1 MKITDVKIFETQ
13 GEHGNWLFVKLYTN
27 TGLTGVGEC
36 SIERHHKEVVAG
48 LESMKDFLVGK
59 DPFQIE
65 HIWNS
70 LYKQTFWYG
79 QLVTLCALSGVEQ
92 ALWDIKGKELAV
104 PVYEL
109 LGGKLRGS
117 VRAYANAWAF
127 QQSVTE
133 HSSDDT
139 PETIAR
145 AAEAMVAAGFTG
157 MKWDPFRGGKLR
169 GSVRAYANA
178 WAFQQS
184 VTEHSSDDTP
194 ETIAR
199 AAEAMVAAGF
209 TGMKWD
215 PFRFGGQVI
224 SKEEEKFAIA
234 SVKAVREAVGPDV
247 DLMIECHGRFNMWS
261 AIRMAQKLEPF
272 DPFFYEEP
280 IPPDNVDAMAEV
292 QRSINLPVAT
302 GERLYTRW
310 EFRPLFEKQ
319 AARIIQPDICHAG
332 GILELKKIAAMAEA
346 YYISVQPHNSNGP
359 IGTIASLHVDASI
372 PNFIIQEFFYPYLDH
387 YNEILTEPI
396 EYADGYLKIPDR
408 PGLGTDI
415 NEEAI
420 LKRPPIDTPPEA
432 SWIGS
437 YW

>member
-1 MKITDVKIFETQ
+1 MKITDLKVLQTQ
-13 GEHGNWLFVKLYTN
+13 GGHANWIFVKLYTN

-36 SIERHHKEVVAG
+36 SMEKHRLEIVQA

-70 LYKQTFWYG
+70 LYKQTFWFG
-79 QLVTLCALSGVEQ
+79 QLITLCALSGVEQ
-92 ALWDIKGKELAV
+92 ALWDIKGKELGV
-104 PVYEL
+104 PVYEF
-109 LGGKLRGS
+109 LGGKLRDK

-127 QQSVTE
+127 SKSVIDHRPE
-133 HSSDDT
+133 DT
-139 PETIAR
+139 PEIVAR
-145 AAEAMVAAGFTG
+145 NAEEMVSKGFT
-157 MKWDPFRGGKLR
+157 
-169 GSVRAYANA
+169 A
-178 WAFQQS
+178 
-184 VTEHSSDDTP
+184 
-194 ETIAR
+194 
-199 AAEAMVAAGF
+199 
-209 TGMKWD
+209 MKWD

-224 SKEEEKFAIA
+224 SKEEEKCAIEC
-234 SVKAVREAVGPDV
+234 VKTVREAVGPDI

-292 QRSINLPVAT
+292 QRSINLPIAT

-310 EFRPLFEKQ
+310 DFRALFEKH

-332 GILELKKIAAMAEA
+332 GILELKKIAAMAET
-346 YYISVQPHNSNGP
+346 YYISVQPHNSSGP
-359 IGTIASLHVDASI
+359 IATLASLHLDASI
-372 PNFIIQEFFYPYLDH
+372 PNFIIQELFYPYIER

-396 EYADGYLKIPDR
+396 VYEGGYLKVPAG
-408 PGLGTDI
+408 PGLGSDI
-415 NEEAI
+415 NEDAI
-420 LKRPPIDTPPEA
+420 LNHPPVDQPHEA

>member
-13 GEHGNWLFVKLYTN
+13 GEHANWLFVKLYTN

-36 SIERHHKEVVAG
+36 SMEQHHKEIVAA
-48 LESMKDFLVGK
+48 LEAMKNFLVGK

-79 QLVTLCALSGVEQ
+79 QLITLGALSGVEQ
-92 ALWDIKGKELAV
+92 ALWDIKGKELGV

-109 LGGKLRGS
+109 LGGKLRDS
-117 VRAYANAWAF
+117 IRAYANAWAF

-133 HSSDDT
+133 HRADDT
-139 PETIAR
+139 PETIAK
-145 AAEAMVAAGFTG
+145 AAEAMVAAGFT
-157 MKWDPFRGGKLR
+157 
-169 GSVRAYANA
+169 A
-178 WAFQQS
+178 
-184 VTEHSSDDTP
+184 
-194 ETIAR
+194 
-199 AAEAMVAAGF
+199 
-209 TGMKWD
+209 MKWD

-224 SKEEEKFAIA
+224 PKEEEKFAIA

-280 IPPDNVDAMAEV
+280 IPPDNIDAMAEV

-310 EFRPLFEKQ
+310 DFRPLFEKQ

-332 GILELKKIAAMAEA
+332 GILELKKIAAMAET
-346 YYISVQPHNSNGP
+346 YYVAVQPHNSNGP
-359 IGTIASLHVDASI
+359 IGTIASLHLDASI
-372 PNFIIQEFFYPYLDH
+372 PNCIIQEFFYPYLDH

-420 LKRPPIDTPPEA
+420 LKRPPIDTPAEA

>member
-1 MKITDVKIFETQ
+1 MKITDVRIFETR

-36 SIERHHKEVVAG
+36 SMERHHKKIVAS
-48 LESMKDFLVGK
+48 LEAMRDFLIGK
-59 DPFQIE
+59 DPFRIE
-65 HIWNS
+65 YIWNS

-79 QLVTLCALSGVEQ
+79 QLIALCALSGIEQ
-92 ALWDIKGKELAV
+92 ALWDIKGKDLGV

-109 LGGKLRGS
+109 LGGKLRDRI
-117 VRAYANAWAF
+117 RAYANAWAF

-133 HSSDDT
+133 HRTEDT
-139 PETIAR
+139 PDTIAK
-145 AAEAMVAAGFTG
+145 AAEAMVAAGFT
-157 MKWDPFRGGKLR
+157 
-169 GSVRAYANA
+169 A
-178 WAFQQS
+178 
-184 VTEHSSDDTP
+184 
-194 ETIAR
+194 
-199 AAEAMVAAGF
+199 
-209 TGMKWD
+209 MKWD

-224 SKEEEKFAIA
+224 SKEEENFAVA
-234 SVKAVREAVGPDV
+234 SVEAVRKAVGPDV

-261 AIRMAQKLEPF
+261 AIRMAKKLEPF

-280 IPPDNVDAMAEV
+280 IPPDNIDAMAEV

-310 EFRPLFEKQ
+310 EFRPLLEKQ
-319 AARIIQPDICHAG
+319 AARIIQPDVCHAG
-332 GILELKKIAAMAEA
+332 GILELKKIAAMAET
-346 YYISVQPHNSNGP
+346 YYVSVQPHNSNGP

-372 PNFIIQEFFYPYLDH
+372 PNCIIQEFFYPYLDH
-387 YNEILTEPI
+387 YNAIITEPI
-396 EYADGYLKIPDR
+396 EYSDGHLEIPNR

-420 LKRPPIDTPPEA
+420 LKHPPIETPPEA
-432 SWIGS
+432 SWMGS

>member
-1 MKITDVKIFETQ
+1 MQITDLRILETF
-13 GEHGNWLFVKLYTN
+13 GEHGNWIFVKIHTN
-27 TGLTGVGEC
+27 TGVTGVGEC
-36 SIERHHKEVVAG
+36 SAEQHHKEIVTA
-48 LESMKDFLVGK
+48 LTSMKDFLVGK

-79 QLVTLCALSGVEQ
+79 QFITLCALSGIEQ
-92 ALWDIKGKELAV
+92 ALWDIKGKELGA
-104 PVYEL
+104 PIYEL
-109 LGGKLRGS
+109 LGGKLRDR

-127 QQSVTE
+127 GQSVTE
-133 HSSDDT
+133 HRIEDT
-139 PETIAR
+139 PESIAR
-145 AAEAMVAAGFTG
+145 AAQE
-157 MKWDPFRGGKLR
+157 
-169 GSVRAYANA
+169 
-178 WAFQQS
+178 
-184 VTEHSSDDTP
+184 
-194 ETIAR
+194 
-199 AAEAMVAAGF
+199 MVAAGF

-224 SKEEEKFAIA
+224 SKEEETFAINC
-234 SVKAVREAVGPDV
+234 VQAVREAVGPNV

-261 AIRMAQKLEPF
+261 AIRMAQKLEPY

-280 IPPDNVDAMAEV
+280 IPPDNVDALAEV

-310 EFRPLFEKQ
+310 EFRPLLEKQ

-346 YYISVQPHNSNGP
+346 YYVSVQPHNANGP
-359 IGTIASLHVDASI
+359 ISTIASLHLDASI
-372 PNFIIQEFFYPYLDH
+372 PNCIIQEFFYPYLDH

-396 EYADGYLKIPDR
+396 EYADGYLKIPDG

-415 NEEAI
+415 REEAL
-420 LKRPPIDTPPEA
+420 LKRPPVDMPHVA

>member
-1 MKITDVKIFETQ
+1 MKITDVRVFETH

-27 TGLTGVGEC
+27 TGLTGVGE
-36 SIERHHKEVVAG
+36 SSMERHHKEIVAA
-48 LESMKDFLVGK
+48 LEAMKKFLIGK

-65 HIWNS
+65 YIWNS

-79 QLVTLCALSGVEQ
+79 QLITLCALSGIEQ
-92 ALWDIKGKELAV
+92 ALWDIKGKELGV

-109 LGGKLRGS
+109 LGGKVRDQI
-117 VRAYANAWAF
+117 RAYANAWAF
-127 QQSVTE
+127 QQSITE
-133 HSSDDT
+133 HRTDDT
-139 PETIAR
+139 PETIAE
-145 AAEAMVAAGFTG
+145 AAVATVAAGFTG
-157 MKWDPFRGGKLR
+157 
-169 GSVRAYANA
+169 
-178 WAFQQS
+178 
-184 VTEHSSDDTP
+184 
-194 ETIAR
+194 I
-199 AAEAMVAAGF
+199 
-209 TGMKWD
+209 KWD

-234 SVKAVREAVGPDV
+234 SVRAVREAVGPDV

-261 AIRMAQKLEPF
+261 AIRMAHKLEPF

-280 IPPDNVDAMAEV
+280 IPPDNIDAMAEV

-310 EFRPLFEKQ
+310 EFRPLLEKQ

-346 YYISVQPHNSNGP
+346 YYVSVQPHNSNGP

-372 PNFIIQEFFYPYLDH
+372 PNCIIQEFFYPYLDH

-396 EYADGYLKIPDR
+396 EYVDGYLKIPDR

-420 LKRPPIDTPPEA
+420 LKRPPIETPQEA
-432 SWIGS
+432 SWMGS

>member
-1 MKITDVKIFETQ
+1 M
-13 GEHGNWLFVKLYTN
+13 
-27 TGLTGVGEC
+27 
-36 SIERHHKEVVAG
+36 ERHHKEIVAA
-48 LESMKDFLVGK
+48 LEAMKKFLIGK

-65 HIWNS
+65 YIWNS

-79 QLVTLCALSGVEQ
+79 QLITLCALSGIEQ
-92 ALWDIKGKELAV
+92 ALWDIKGKELGV

-109 LGGKLRGS
+109 LGGKVRDQI
-117 VRAYANAWAF
+117 RAYANAWAF
-127 QQSVTE
+127 QQSITE
-133 HSSDDT
+133 HRTDDT
-139 PETIAR
+139 PEAIAK
-145 AAEAMVAAGFTG
+145 AAVATVAAGFTG
-157 MKWDPFRGGKLR
+157 
-169 GSVRAYANA
+169 
-178 WAFQQS
+178 
-184 VTEHSSDDTP
+184 
-194 ETIAR
+194 I
-199 AAEAMVAAGF
+199 
-209 TGMKWD
+209 KWD

-234 SVKAVREAVGPDV
+234 SVRAVREAVGPDV

-261 AIRMAQKLEPF
+261 AIRMAHKLEPF

-280 IPPDNVDAMAEV
+280 IPPDNIDAMAEV

-310 EFRPLFEKQ
+310 EFRALLEKQ

-332 GILELKKIAAMAEA
+332 GILELKKIAAMAET
-346 YYISVQPHNSNGP
+346 YYVSVQPHNSNGP
-359 IGTIASLHVDASI
+359 IGTVASLHVDASI
-372 PNFIIQEFFYPYLDH
+372 PNCIIQEFFYPYLDH

-396 EYADGYLKIPDR
+396 ECVDGYLKIPDR

-420 LKRPPIDTPPEA
+420 LKRPPIETPQEA
-432 SWIGS
+432 SWMGS

>member
-1 MKITDVKIFETQ
+1 MQISDVKIFPTH
-13 GEHGNWLFVKLYTN
+13 GEHGNWLFVKIYAN
-27 TGLTGVGEC
+27 NGLTGVGEC
-36 SIERHHKEVVAG
+36 SMERHHKEIAAA
-48 LESMKDFLVGK
+48 LEAMKDYLVGK
-59 DPFQIE
+59 DPFPIE
-65 HIWNS
+65 RIWNS
-70 LYKQTFWYG
+70 LYKQSFWYG
-79 QLVTLCALSGVEQ
+79 QLITLCALSGVEQ
-92 ALWDIKGKELAV
+92 ALWDIKGKALGV

-109 LGGKLRGS
+109 LGGKLRDR

-133 HSSDDT
+133 HRVEDT
-139 PETIAR
+139 PDSIAK
-145 AAEAMVAAGFTG
+145 AAQAMVAAGFTG
-157 MKWDPFRGGKLR
+157 
-169 GSVRAYANA
+169 
-178 WAFQQS
+178 
-184 VTEHSSDDTP
+184 
-194 ETIAR
+194 I
-199 AAEAMVAAGF
+199 
-209 TGMKWD
+209 KWD

-224 SKEEEKFAIA
+224 SKQEEKFAVA
-234 SVKAVREAVGPDV
+234 SVEAVRQAVGPDV

-261 AIRMAQKLEPF
+261 AVRMARRLEPF

-310 EFRPLFEKQ
+310 DFRPLLEKQ

-346 YYISVQPHNSNGP
+346 YYVAVQPHNSNGP
-359 IGTIASLHVDASI
+359 IGALASLHLDASI
-372 PNFIIQEFFYPYLDH
+372 PNCIIQEFFYPYLDH

-408 PGLGTDI
+408 PGLGADI
-415 NEEAI
+415 REEAI
-420 LKRPPIDTPPEA
+420 RKRPPIETPPEA